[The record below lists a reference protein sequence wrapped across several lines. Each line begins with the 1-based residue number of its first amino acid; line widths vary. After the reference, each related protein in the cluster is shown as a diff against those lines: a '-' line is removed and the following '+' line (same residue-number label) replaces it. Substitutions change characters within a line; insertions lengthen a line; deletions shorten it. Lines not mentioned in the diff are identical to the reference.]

1 MPSIGAVICLVRS
14 GIDTRVEIS
23 KGYKGL
29 DPLGLRVLQ
38 KLCSESPLLVPRSD
52 VYSFARANPFVEK
65 KQKGNMGKYFH
76 DYYIIYPILFYPF
89 FAMFNFNESILLFA
103 IHGLFLEPSLCQN
116 LSGSKVTSV

>member
-1 MPSIGAVICLVRS
+1 MVRS

-76 DYYIIYPILFYPF
+76 DYYIIYPILFYRF
-89 FAMFNFNESILLFA
+89 NAIMFNFNESILLFA